1 MQKQSLGSRA
11 PRKQRQSQTIAALF
25 ILLAFVTAGCGAPG
39 EPVPPSPP
47 IPDDVTDLAG
57 HQAGDGVLL
66 AFTLPTKS
74 TLGDKLSEIP
84 TFEILRGPTKADS
97 SVDQKSLQ
105 VVDTIPGA
113 MMATYVQR
121 GKVEFLDPISPEET
135 RLHSG
140 ESVAYFVRARVTD
153 KKASANSNAV
163 VLRLFSV
170 PERMQHLEARVTES
184 GVELNW
190 TAPQHTSGGEPLS
203 RVFEYHVYR
212 GEIEPDSQDMAGKD
226 LHKAKWKSPLL
237 QIAATSALEYRDS
250 GFDYGKAYV
259 YLVRSVVTPGE
270 KPLESSDSP
279 VAIVTP
285 KDTFPPE
292 APQGVVAAILPG
304 AAGGTFVVD
313 LSWSISSEND
323 LAGYRVYRSEKPGDR
338 GQLLTPELLP
348 TPEYRDAAV
357 QSDAHHW
364 YTVTA
369 VDRAGNESA
378 PSAPVAVDLTAS
390 SQ

>member
-1 MQKQSLGSRA
+1 MQKQSPGSGA
-11 PRKQRQSQTIAALF
+11 PRNQRQRQIVAVLF
-25 ILLAFVTAGCGAPG
+25 FFLVLFGVGCGAPG
-39 EPVPPSPP
+39 EPLPPSPP
-47 IPDDVTDLAG
+47 IPGDITDLAG

-66 AFTLPTKS
+66 TFTLPTKS
-74 TLGDKLSEIP
+74 TLGDKLPEIS
-84 TFEILRGPTKADS
+84 TFEILRGSTKSDGS
-97 SVDQKSLQ
+97 IDEKSLH

-113 MMATYVQR
+113 MMATYAQR

-135 RLHSG
+135 RLHPG
-140 ESVAYFVRARVTD
+140 ESVVYVVRARVTD
-153 KKASANSNAV
+153 KKTSANSNAV

-170 PERMQHLEARVTES
+170 PERIQHLEARVTEG
-184 GVELNW
+184 GVELSW
-190 TAPQHTSGGEPLS
+190 TAPQHTTGGEPLS
-203 RVFEYHVYR
+203 QVSEYHVYR
-212 GEIEPDSQDMAGKD
+212 GEIEPDSQDMVTKD

-250 GFDYGKAYV
+250 GFDYGKTYV
-259 YLVRSVVTPGE
+259 YLVRSVVTPGG

-279 VAIVTP
+279 AAIVTP

-292 APQGVVAAILPG
+292 APRDVVAAVLPG
-304 AAGGTFVVD
+304 AAAGTFVVD

-323 LAGYRVYRSEKPGDR
+323 LAGYRVYRSEKPDDR

-348 TPEYRDAAV
+348 TPAYRDAAV
-357 QSDAHHW
+357 QSDAH
-364 YTVTA
+364 YRYAVTA

-378 PSAPVAVDLTAS
+378 PSAPVVVDLTAS